1 MKRIGYE
8 WLKLTWNRILL
19 VAVLLCMAAALLYQ
33 WQNAPKNQTVFE
45 KEAYQSVLTQVMN
58 REPEEALTWIEGEAA
73 WHRFLANMSYYAEE
87 EGFLEQQIQDLK
99 ETYPQIDWDTR
110 LEEQTEN
117 EMGEEQ
123 LRREAEI
130 YEDVCV
136 RVRYLVSY
144 PQFLDTVQNQA
155 DSMLELSLFS
165 DISAFSERNIV
176 KTAET
181 YGKLTGQSL
190 GLDYSEAPVVWSE
203 SMLADALILILVLLV
218 GWQIFCRERED
229 GLYPL
234 LLGTK
239 NGRLS
244 LAWGKIGAY
253 FTSMAVMAVLLYGG
267 QMILAFLM
275 YGTGN
280 MTLPLASLSDFR
292 DCPYQVS
299 IALYAVF
306 YLGIKILGVLLFGCF
321 AMVLLTC
328 CRKYGVAVCLYFL
341 LIALEYFLYAR
352 IDSASPFNGLKYLN
366 LAAVLDAKA
375 WFSMYRNLNLFSYP
389 ISVMPGKLIFGG
401 ICLIAASLVSVWG
414 FCRRTQRKNLP
425 LWNTCM
431 AKVRNG
437 IARIPRPGAHG
448 SLFLHEG
455 FKLYRL
461 GGMLIV
467 LLMLAVGSV
476 RMADGIPNYEGDKD
490 QRAYTYYLEQIH
502 GAYTQ
507 ETQELLRNEEAVMAF
522 QDEEA
527 LTMEQGH
534 LDGSVSEEEYAEWSG
549 YRIRL
554 INTRGGGLELV
565 LKQERVILQIL
576 QEEGTEGKVGFA
588 DVNQL
593 SYLFEDDK
601 DQMVYAMVFLAVSIL
616 AITRL
621 FGMEYQGMQPLLAST
636 VNGRQSLRGKKMLQS
651 LLFLTV
657 LYVILYLPYYLAIWR
672 DLARVDS
679 SLLLQ
684 GVIGYEKFEYSVSI
698 VQAFWIMVGIRYLMA
713 LSCGIIAAG
722 MARLVKHP
730 VVGSAVCFLLFLAP
744 CFLYLLGVD
753 LSGWTCVGGF
763 LPELVYRNGNASLLF
778 VKMGAVLVM
787 DAVIAVLLLREKK

>member
-87 EGFLEQQIQDLK
+87 EGFLEQQIQDL
-99 ETYPQIDWDTR
+99 
-110 LEEQTEN
+110 
-117 EMGEEQ
+117 
-123 LRREAEI
+123 
-130 YEDVCV
+130 
-136 RVRYLVSY
+136 
-144 PQFLDTVQNQA
+144 
-155 DSMLELSLFS
+155 
-165 DISAFSERNIV
+165 
-176 KTAET
+176 AET

-253 FTSMAVMAVLLYGG
+253 FTSMAVMAVLMYGG

-299 IALYAVF
+299 IAQYAVF
-306 YLGIKILGVLLFGCF
+306 YLGIKILGVLLFGGF

-375 WFSMYRNLNLFSYP
+375 WFSMYWNLNLFSYP

-414 FCRRTQRKNLP
+414 FCRRTQRRSLP
-425 LWNTCM
+425 FWNTCM

-467 LLMLAVGSV
+467 LLVLTVGSV
-476 RMADGIPNYEGDKD
+476 RMADGI
-490 QRAYTYYLEQIH
+490 
-502 GAYTQ
+502 
-507 ETQELLRNEEAVMAF
+507 
-522 QDEEA
+522 
-527 LTMEQGH
+527 
-534 LDGSVSEEEYAEWSG
+534 SG
-549 YRIRL
+549 
-554 INTRGGGLELV
+554 
-565 LKQERVILQIL
+565 
-576 QEEGTEGKVGFA
+576 
-588 DVNQL
+588 
-593 SYLFEDDK
+593 
-601 DQMVYAMVFLAVSIL
+601 
-616 AITRL
+616 
-621 FGMEYQGMQPLLAST
+621 
-636 VNGRQSLRGKKMLQS
+636 
-651 LLFLTV
+651 
-657 LYVILYLPYYLAIWR
+657 
-672 DLARVDS
+672 
-679 SLLLQ
+679 
-684 GVIGYEKFEYSVSI
+684 
-698 VQAFWIMVGIRYLMA
+698 
-713 LSCGIIAAG
+713 
-722 MARLVKHP
+722 
-730 VVGSAVCFLLFLAP
+730 
-744 CFLYLLGVD
+744 
-753 LSGWTCVGGF
+753 
-763 LPELVYRNGNASLLF
+763 
-778 VKMGAVLVM
+778 
-787 DAVIAVLLLREKK
+787 